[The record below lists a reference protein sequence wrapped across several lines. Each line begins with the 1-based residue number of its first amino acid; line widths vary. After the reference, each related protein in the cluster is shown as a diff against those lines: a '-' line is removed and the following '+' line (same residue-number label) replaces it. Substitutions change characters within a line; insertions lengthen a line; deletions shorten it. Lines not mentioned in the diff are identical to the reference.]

1 LHLAFKNAGR
11 MSRTGNITIESCFE
25 SASRD
30 PIVTTR
36 ILGSNRA
43 QRTLNLPIKPAS
55 IRRMTRHLPGWF
67 PRPKFQRSKNRRTAH
82 TARATVLEL
91 AKGSVWLMT
100 TAKPTPGLKEL
111 LSSAQLPALPQ
122 SAIRLLELSQN
133 ADNGPAE
140 FAVPIESDPGLT
152 GQVLKFVNSSYFG
165 FSREISSVK
174 LAITLVGIRTI
185 KNFSLWS
192 AVFSLMPNP
201 KCGPFDLKA
210 LWQDSLRRALFARAF
225 GKLMGL
231 KEAEDLFAGALLQD
245 MAIPLLA
252 KEQPAKYLKL
262 LESRKEGETRL
273 SDLERAEFGWTHAE
287 AAGFMARQWS
297 LPEEFAQLIEA
308 HTKLDQFLA
317 EDCKEAG
324 KVAVALSAL
333 LPAAHD
339 NDWYERQKFLSAF
352 ERLSGGKRPL
362 EEIFAQ
368 IDQEFTEFAPVL
380 KLATPG
386 KSLTMHLTEEAA
398 V

>member
-1 LHLAFKNAGR
+1 
-11 MSRTGNITIESCFE
+11 MSV
-25 SASRD
+25 A
-30 PIVTTR
+30 
-36 ILGSNRA
+36 
-43 QRTLNLPIKPAS
+43 KPA
-55 IRRMTRHLPGWF
+55 
-67 PRPKFQRSKNRRTAH
+67 
-82 TARATVLEL
+82 
-91 AKGSVWLMT
+91 
-100 TAKPTPGLKEL
+100 PGLKEL

-133 ADNGPAE
+133 PDNGPAE

-201 KCGPFDLKA
+201 KCGPFDLKS
-210 LWQDSLRRALFARAF
+210 LWQDSLRRALFSRTF
-225 GKLMGL
+225 GKLLGL
-231 KEAEDLFAGALLQD
+231 KDAEDLFAGALLQD
-245 MAIPLLA
+245 MAVPLLA

-262 LESRKEGETRL
+262 LESRHDGETRL
-273 SDLERAEFGWTHAE
+273 SDLERVEFGWTHAE

-308 HTKLDQFLA
+308 HTKLDQFMA
-317 EDCKEAG
+317 ESSPDPG
-324 KVAVALSAL
+324 QVAVALSAL

-339 NDWYERQKFLSAF
+339 DEWFERPKFMSAY
-352 ERLSGGKRPL
+352 ERLSGGRKPIG
-362 EEIFAQ
+362 EVFAQ

-386 KSLTMHLTEEAA
+386 RSLVEHLVHAA
-398 V
+398 AAGI